1 MKYIL
6 TGGGG
11 LIGKALAF
19 HLCETGHACIILS
32 RNPQKLSQVPD
43 GIQLVKWDGRT
54 PEGWSNLVEGTDV
67 IVNLAGESLSTGRW
81 SPEQKRAILYSRIN
95 AGAAVTEAIR
105 QARHKPQAVI
115 QISGAGAYGTSLDQ
129 LFSESDPYGSGF
141 LPDVTQAWEGS
152 TQPVEALGI
161 RRVILRSGVVLSQH
175 RGAFSRLTLPFK
187 FFAGGPLGS
196 GRQWL
201 SWVHLADVV
210 QAIRFASEE
219 PRMKGIFNLS
229 AEPVTNRQF
238 ATQLGKM
245 MHRPSSLPLPGFI
258 LRVLLGEMSTIILD
272 GQRISSKRLQQQGFA
287 FQYPEIVSA
296 LKDLLK

>member
-1 MKYIL
+1 
-6 TGGGG
+6 
-11 LIGKALAF
+11 
-19 HLCETGHACIILS
+19 
-32 RNPQKLSQVPD
+32 
-43 GIQLVKWDGRT
+43 
-54 PEGWSNLVEGTDV
+54 
-67 IVNLAGESLSTGRW
+67 
-81 SPEQKRAILYSRIN
+81 
-95 AGAAVTEAIR
+95 
-105 QARHKPQAVI
+105 
-115 QISGAGAYGTSLDQ
+115 
-129 LFSESDPYGSGF
+129 
-141 LPDVTQAWEGS
+141 
-152 TQPVEALGI
+152 
-161 RRVILRSGVVLSQH
+161 
-175 RGAFSRLTLPFK
+175 
-187 FFAGGPLGS
+187 LGS